1 MKNKLANITI
11 KNHIIA
17 HIFNGRVEKFIMP
30 SIANFII
37 LFKLYQVSQN
47 SLFGLSNSTKLVLY
61 HIQANIPLIY
71 LSFSF
76 SVLNISSTFL
86 SISLKS
92 QTSLGI
98 FISDIFDNIL

>member
-1 MKNKLANITI
+1 MIINQ
-11 KNHIIA
+11 IIA
-17 HIFNGRVEKFIMP
+17 HIFSGKVEKFSIP
-30 SIANFII
+30 SIASFII
-37 LFKLYQVSQN
+37 LFQLYHVSQN

-76 SVLNISSTFL
+76 SVLKTSSTFL
-86 SISLKS
+86 SMSLKS

-98 FISDIFDNIL
+98 LVSETFANIL